1 MTRTAPVP
9 EKNPNARPL
18 MQSSKDTTNDGQSS
32 KRDPAVAGAGT
43 PERDAFSDLFENAT
57 VGLHWVGPDGITLR
71 ANPALLAMLGYTEA
85 EYVGRHISE
94 IYADPEIG
102 NDILARLMR
111 GESIRDC
118 RAQLRARDGSLRDV
132 LMSSSAR
139 FENGGFI
146 HTRCFIIDISERVKA
161 ERRVQARDMVT
172 RALAESRTLD
182 EASPLILAAVCR
194 QLHWQVGGLWLV
206 DERENVLRYVHMF
219 GSPRA
224 PQFEVVSREHAFAPG
239 IGLPGRVW
247 AEGKPA
253 WIADVTE
260 DRNFPRATAA
270 AAEDLHGAFGF
281 PITFNQKVLGVME
294 FFSVEIRPPDAE
306 LLEMM
311 EAIGSQVGQFIERWH
326 AEEVLYRTQ
335 DRLRAEL
342 ADAKLLHEISAAMIH
357 EHDVETLYNRIVD
370 AAETIMNSQF
380 ASLQMYYEEGEHAGE
395 LRLLAHRGFSPHAAK
410 FWEWVKPT
418 QACSCGIALRT
429 GKRVICSDVEK
440 DQDVAGSEDLASYLE
455 TGIHAVQ
462 TTPLV
467 SRDGSIVGMISTH
480 WSEPHAPTRRDLRM
494 FDILARQ
501 AADLIERKHAEDA
514 LRESD
519 RRKDEFLA
527 ILSHEL
533 RNPLAPIGYAA
544 EIMKRSER
552 VTPEMQWVREVLDR
566 QVHQMGR
573 LLDDLLDVSRITR
586 GTIELRRRPVALRTV
601 VNEAIEA
608 ARPII
613 EHNGHELLLD
623 IPEEPVFLD
632 ADATRLGQ
640 MLLNLINNA
649 AKYTEPGGKIWVAAS
664 TDGGAVTMRVKDNG
678 IGIPAE
684 MLGRV
689 FDMFTQVDRTKERME
704 GGLGIGLT
712 LAQRLVM
719 LHGGEIEA
727 LSQGEGC
734 GSEFVVRLPKLEVDA
749 SIAPEL
755 VKSNG
760 HDIAPLRILVVDDNV
775 DAADSMSMFLEQ
787 AGHEV
792 RTANDGL
799 AAVAEAERFRPY
811 VILLDIGLPKMHGH
825 DVAQRIRQER
835 GNDVIVIA
843 LTGWGQEE
851 DRRRSREAGFD
862 FHLTKPVDFDELNR
876 LLGAVNVREGND
888 SASILPH

>member
-1 MTRTAPVP
+1 MMHT
-9 EKNPNARPL
+9 
-18 MQSSKDTTNDGQSS
+18 SKDISNDRKAG
-32 KRDPAVAGAGT
+32 KRDMVIAAPDTRG
-43 PERDAFSDLFENAT
+43 ERDPDFADLFENAT
-57 VGLHWVGPDGITLR
+57 VGLQWAGADGVILR
-71 ANPALLAMLGYTEA
+71 ANPAMLTMLGYTEDQ
-85 EYVGRHISE
+85 YIGRHVSE
-94 IYADPEIG
+94 THADPG
-102 NDILARLMR
+102 VASDILARLMR

-118 RAQLRARDGSLRDV
+118 RAQLRASDGSLRDV
-132 LMSSSAR
+132 LISSSAR
-139 FENGGFI
+139 TENGQFVS
-146 HTRCFIIDISERVKA
+146 TRCFIVDVSETVRA

-172 RALAESRTLD
+172 RALAESRTLE

-194 QLHWQVGGLWLV
+194 QLDWQVGGLWLV
-206 DERENVLRYVHMF
+206 DERENVLRYVHMCGF
-219 GSPRA
+219 PRA
-224 PQFEVVSREHAFAPG
+224 PQFEVVSREHVFAPG

-253 WIADVTE
+253 WIADVTA
-260 DRNFPRATAA
+260 DPNFPRTRAA

-294 FFSVEIRPPDAE
+294 FFSAETRPPDAD

-311 EAIGSQVGQFIERWH
+311 ETIGSQVGQFIERWR

-342 ADAKLLHEISAAMIH
+342 SDAKLLHEISSTMIH
-357 EHDVETLYNRIVD
+357 EHNVEALYNSIVD
-370 AAETIMNSQF
+370 AAVTIMNSQYS
-380 ASLQMYYEEGEHAGE
+380 SLQMYYPEDSPAHGGE
-395 LRLLAHRGFSPHAAK
+395 LRLLAYRGFSDHAAT
-410 FWEWVKPT
+410 FWEWVKPSQGCT
-418 QACSCGIALRT
+418 CGIALRT
-429 GKRVICSDVEK
+429 GRRVISPDVEK
-440 DQDVAGSEDLASYLE
+440 DPDIAGTEDLAAYLE

-462 TTPLV
+462 TTPLL

-480 WSEPHAPTRRDLRM
+480 WSEPHAPSKRDLRM

-573 LLDDLLDVSRITR
+573 LLDDLLDISRITR
-586 GTIELRRRPVALRTV
+586 GTIELRRRPVELRTV

-608 ARPII
+608 VRPLI
-613 EHNGHELLLD
+613 EQNQHELLLD

-649 AKYTEPGGKIWVAAS
+649 AKYTDRGGKIWVSAS
-664 TDGGAVTMRVKDNG
+664 VEDGTVTMRVKDDG

-684 MLGRV
+684 MLTRI
-689 FDMFTQVDRTKERME
+689 FDMFTQVDRTKEHME

-719 LHGGEIEA
+719 LHGGEIKA
-727 LSQGEGC
+727 ISQGDGC
-734 GSEFVVRLPKLEVDA
+734 GSEFVVRLPRLEVDA
-749 SIAPEL
+749 SVAPEL

-760 HDIAPLRILVVDDNV
+760 HGIAPLRILVVDDNV
-775 DAADSMSMFLEQ
+775 DAADSMSMFLEY

-799 AAVAEAERFRPY
+799 SAVAAAHEFRPY

-825 DVAQRIRQER
+825 DVAQTIRKDR

-862 FHLTKPVDFDELNR
+862 YHLTKPVDFDELNR